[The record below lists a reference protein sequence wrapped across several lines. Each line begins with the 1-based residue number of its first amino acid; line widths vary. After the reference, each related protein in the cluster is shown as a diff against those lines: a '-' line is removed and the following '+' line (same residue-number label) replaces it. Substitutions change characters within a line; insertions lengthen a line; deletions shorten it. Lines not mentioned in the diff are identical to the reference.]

1 VWDRCSSTTGTLP
14 PILDAVKYSSGT
26 SGQRSKRLG
35 TGGGGNWGSHLGG
48 DVVSG
53 GLDDGH
59 LYLASSS
66 EIEGVVLPSVSV
78 RDLLGSIT
86 VSIAAANTS
95 GNVNVATEVVGASA
109 GERANLVKDSGG
121 RENEEGTQGGKF
133 EGVGR
138 RGGLVTPQQLVKG
151 RIGALWIGWT
161 AEELEDL
168 GGDPSVPESLDVS
181 SLLGRKHAGSLGS
194 GPLSSSSSFF
204 PILNTSSAATS
215 SSPTSSNI
223 MDEAVEERENAG
235 VKGLLVGSNL
245 VLLEVLVRARRW

>member
-1 VWDRCSSTTGTLP
+1 M
-14 PILDAVKYSSGT
+14 
-26 SGQRSKRLG
+26 
-35 TGGGGNWGSHLGG
+35 
-48 DVVSG
+48 
-53 GLDDGH
+53 
-59 LYLASSS
+59 
-66 EIEGVVLPSVSV
+66 
-78 RDLLGSIT
+78 
-86 VSIAAANTS
+86 
-95 GNVNVATEVVGASA
+95 
-109 GERANLVKDSGG
+109 
-121 RENEEGTQGGKF
+121 
-133 EGVGR
+133 
-138 RGGLVTPQQLVKG
+138 TPQQLVKG

-161 AEELEDL
+161 AEELEDLNAKKLPPGPFCISKTSPYL